1 MELSNLLQNI
11 LDERRKKNQSYSM
24 RAFARDL
31 SISSGRLSD
40 IINRKYVP
48 GAAVAERIIGSLELN
63 EEERPKIRQL
73 IESSHQ
79 SLKLLGGAHLLQE
92 AHYSIARDWYHY
104 AILNLMETHDFQSD
118 VAWIA
123 GRLNLAT
130 EVVEDSLSK
139 MLSYELI
146 ELKDG
151 KYVPTHKNITTT
163 HGIPS
168 EVIREGHRQV
178 IMQSLDSLDI
188 DPNELRDI
196 TSITLP
202 VNVANLPRAKE
213 MARDFRRKI
222 ATLLEDGEKTEVYN
236 ICVQIVPVT
245 RGRISN

>member
-48 GAAVAERIIGSLELN
+48 GAAVAERIIGSLELTD
-63 EEERPKIRQL
+63 EERPKIRQL
-73 IESSHQ
+73 IEHSHQ
-79 SLKLLGGAHLLQE
+79 SLKLLGGAHQLQE
-92 AHYSIARDWYHY
+92 SHYAILSDWHHY
-104 AILNLMETHDFQSD
+104 AILNLMETNDFQSE
-118 VAWIA
+118 VSWISA
-123 GRLNLAT
+123 RLNLAP

-139 MLSYELI
+139 LLSFELI
-146 ELKDG
+146 ERREDRL
-151 KYVPTHKNITTT
+151 VPTHKNITTT
-163 HGIPS
+163 HEIPS

-178 IMQSLDSLDI
+178 IMQSLDSLEM
-188 DPNELRDI
+188 DPTELRDI

-213 MARDFRRKI
+213 LARDFRRKI
-222 ATLLEDGEKTEVYN
+222 ATLLEEGDKTEVYN

-245 RGRISN
+245 RKKFN